1 MDRDAL
7 ADFLVRHRAALT
19 PADVGLGP
27 GARRRTPGLRREE
40 VAQLATMS
48 TDYYTRLEQ
57 RRGPQPSTQMLAA
70 IARALRM
77 TTDERDYL
85 YRVAG
90 HSAPERHAVEG
101 YVPPGLMRV
110 LDRLHDTPAMILSAL
125 EEPLVQNGP
134 ARALFGDAEQ
144 FTGWD
149 RSTIYSWFVHP
160 EQARAVYPVEDHAH
174 HGLSKVASLRAAYG
188 TMGPRSRASELAENL
203 YARSEEFAQL
213 WDSQVVA
220 RRFEQHKVVV
230 HPQIGRIEV
239 DCQALLTEDASQVL
253 LVLTAPP
260 HSEDAGK
267 LDLLAALGAQSV
279 VGSGSDAGSGSVAG
293 PPNWSTVSP

>member
-7 ADFLVRHRAALT
+7 ADFLVRHRAALA

-77 TTDERDYL
+77 TPDERDYL
-85 YRVAG
+85 FRVAG
-90 HSAPERHAVEG
+90 HSAPERFAVEG
-101 YVPPGLMRV
+101 YVAPALMRV
-110 LDRLHDTPAMILSAL
+110 LDRLHDTPAMILSPL
-125 EEPLVQNGP
+125 EEPLVQNDP
-134 ARALFGDAEQ
+134 ARALFGDADLLS
-144 FTGWD
+144 GWE
-149 RSTIYSWFVHP
+149 RSAIYSWFQDP
-160 EQARAVYPVEDHAH
+160 EQARTVYPLEAHAH
-174 HGLSKVASLRAAYG
+174 HSRARVASLRAAYG
-188 TMGPRSRASELAENL
+188 SMGPQSRAAELAEL
-203 YARSEEFAQL
+203 LHARNAEFAQL

-220 RRFEQHKVVV
+220 RRFEDHKVVL
-230 HPQIGRIEV
+230 HPQVGRIEV

-267 LDLLAALGAQSV
+267 LDLLATLGTQ
-279 VGSGSDAGSGSVAG
+279 SVAG
-293 PPNWSTVSP
+293 PPNWRTVSP